1 MATLEHVEAGK
12 PAAEFSPAYRMY
24 VIGLL
29 TVVYMSNY
37 ADRMIFSV
45 VTGQIKAEFKL
56 SDTEMGF
63 LGGFAFAAVYT
74 TLGIPI
80 AMLADRWN
88 RKAIMTAAL
97 GVWSVFTAICGLATS
112 SFALMFARFGVGF
125 GEAGGGPPAHSMIS
139 DYFPAEKRATALAV
153 FSTGVPLGY
162 VLGLL
167 VGGNIAPDYGWR
179 VAFYALGIPGLILAA
194 IVWLTLREPPR
205 GMSDPHRAG
214 VLDKAP
220 SLIDVLRFMVT
231 QNALVHLMIGATIV
245 TFVGYAGVQWN
256 VQFLERSHGMSLA
269 DASNYLALVTVLA
282 SVSGTF
288 LGGWLADVLGR
299 RDRRWNAWIVAL
311 FFFLGVPCSLVAF
324 SADDLTIVQLFLP
337 VPVFVAGLYIGPT
350 FAMVQNLVGV
360 RMRALAAALLLFIIN
375 FVGMGAGPTTAG
387 WLSDMFASDYGQ
399 HSLRH
404 ALFVIAFL
412 NLWGVLHYVLAAR
425 KLVPCYERAAQ
436 N

>member
-1 MATLEHVEAGK
+1 
-12 PAAEFSPAYRMY
+12 
-24 VIGLL
+24 
-29 TVVYMSNY
+29 
-37 ADRMIFSV
+37 
-45 VTGQIKAEFKL
+45 
-56 SDTEMGF
+56 
-63 LGGFAFAAVYT
+63 
-74 TLGIPI
+74 
-80 AMLADRWN
+80 
-88 RKAIMTAAL
+88 
-97 GVWSVFTAICGLATS
+97 
-112 SFALMFARFGVGF
+112 
-125 GEAGGGPPAHSMIS
+125 
-139 DYFPAEKRATALAV
+139 
-153 FSTGVPLGY
+153 
-162 VLGLL
+162 
-167 VGGNIAPDYGWR
+167 
-179 VAFYALGIPGLILAA
+179 
-194 IVWLTLREPPR
+194 
-205 GMSDPHRAG
+205 
-214 VLDKAP
+214 
-220 SLIDVLRFMVT
+220 MVT